1 MLFKITFYA
10 FYYWDWSSL
19 SLFDCTGRCSI
30 LLSLCFPLVGIR
42 ILLTSLC
49 CFVCQLVGF
58 LIARGDFSMLLWV
71 SHPITQIVH
80 LQWSSPQRYGTPMV
94 SFFFFNLWF
103 CFDRNNMKVISD
115 VSCSI
120 FAVYPDGRVCI
131 SILHPPGEDP
141 NGYELA
147 SERWTPVHTVCEHIN
162 YSSLLHL
169 WLGYWWLR
177 INLVVEIW
185 DEIIFNTSKS
195 SMLLFNNQVNI

>member
-1 MLFKITFYA
+1 MIPLSKLMLFKITFYA

-80 LQWSSPQRYGTPMV
+80 LQLSSLQRYGIPMV
-94 SFFFFNLWF
+94 SVFFEFVILLWF
-103 CFDRNNMKVISD
+103 ELHESD
-115 VSCSI
+115 VFCSI
-120 FAVYPDGRVCI
+120 FAVYMICQSYILFILKIYDG
-131 SILHPPGEDP
+131 
-141 NGYELA
+141 
-147 SERWTPVHTVCEHIN
+147 
-162 YSSLLHL
+162 
-169 WLGYWWLR
+169 
-177 INLVVEIW
+177 
-185 DEIIFNTSKS
+185 
-195 SMLLFNNQVNI
+195 